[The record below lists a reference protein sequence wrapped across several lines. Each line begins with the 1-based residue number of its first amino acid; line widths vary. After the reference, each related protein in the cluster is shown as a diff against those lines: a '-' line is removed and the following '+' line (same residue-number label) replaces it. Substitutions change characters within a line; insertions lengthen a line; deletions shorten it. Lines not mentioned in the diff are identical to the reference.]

1 LQRKGFCGIVIVG
14 KGGEGWDRDEA
25 RKSLTSILPTDHH
38 TKRTLIM
45 ASKPK
50 KKKKMKK

>member
-1 LQRKGFCGIVIVG
+1 MFG

-25 RKSLTSILPTDHH
+25 HKSLTSILPMDHH
-38 TKRTLIM
+38 TKRTVIM

-50 KKKKMKK
+50 KKKKMNK